1 MTIKIG
7 EKLEKLDPADTYKLV
22 DGADV
27 EGFDALKTQV
37 DQHEQDKNAIDSRV
51 TTVEGHIQ
59 TLQQTDTDLT
69 NRVNTAEQ
77 HLQTL
82 QQNDVTITAIA
93 HGNTAAIQQ
102 LDQSVK
108 ADMQVMQSNIAQKIS
123 GLHVEDI
130 GNHAFDDINALHF
143 IGATVSD
150 DGLQQATITVDQQP
164 INVSNGQTP
173 GSTSVDV
180 ENLEFPG
187 ATITT
192 RNNGKIAVIATQSG
206 INGVDVTV
214 GGNTYNDKTS
224 LEFENFTAA
233 EKDGKLV
240 LTPPTIAGGSI
251 AVSDGSTAVTGVN
264 SIEIP
269 TGKVSDRGNGAVEVK
284 TFVHAENDRG
294 NDYTIY
300 DATTFAAV
308 NPLKFE
314 QSMRDPNTP
323 DEGRIVLTIDH
334 AAFEK
339 LHAQGFLAYLN
350 DEENVIGKIK
360 TGPGS
365 RRGVLWFDDVMYDG
379 SPFIVSDR
387 DRKMYGIQ
395 ESDGKDPNVSGG
407 QKFLIA
413 FRINMKGT
421 ADTNDGYVR
430 IYLRDHD
437 EQGNDIGFLTDING
451 QPMAVQRHYKN
462 NDKLGTLDIIG
473 IVNAT
478 ALKYFTCHVEDDFQD
493 SYITLTDPTEG
504 VTGLLIQTLGDNE
517 KTGPALLQFESDT
530 NQNISFSSHY
540 LGNKRAN
547 IDWLIRVGSPMQVW
561 PAAVG
566 VTLNDGYGV
575 YNPNP
580 VKFGVD
586 TGHLTFADD
595 GTNIADFNFHRI
607 FSAEETQMMRG
618 KEIDVTVTLID
629 KHNAFRV
636 AVLSWTGKPD
646 EYTPEIYKTRTNG
659 SINLQTGWAIT
670 GELFLTE
677 DVLAGDHSAT
687 KSFTVSP
694 TANNY
699 AVMIYPVT
707 AEQPMQLQLKQF
719 DVDVAAP
726 FTGYALHFA
735 ESDREQALAFS
746 EQHRILYQDN
756 QGYSALRYT
765 INGTDQPMPIG
776 VLGDGL
782 ADVGIDKTINV
793 IAGTMARGGEGGLE
807 FRAEGNAQLTTSL
820 RLWNEKNVGAAIL
833 FWYELVDAGQQRGTM
848 IDKSKLTITVP
859 AGAKG
864 IVYSM
869 PTFSTPVLAGQR
881 LILRVTGDGPDCA
894 FLQSVSKSTPMLYTS
909 LRFDELTGQGY
920 DDPFSGIDMS
930 QFTKA
935 YPAGMTVTK
944 DVANVASVVIP
955 IDIPDDVNVVVLGAI
970 KELADLTVRPV
981 TKLDWS
987 YSNKKKSLTV
997 SFGET
1002 VLVGRVTMGFYL

>member
-27 EGFDALKTQV
+27 EGFDTLKKQV
-37 DQHEQDKNAIDSRV
+37 DQHEADKSAIDSRI
-51 TTVEGHIQ
+51 G
-59 TLQQTDTDLT
+59 
-69 NRVNTAEQ
+69 TAEQ

-82 QQNDVTITAIA
+82 QQDGAAIA
-93 HGNTAAIQQ
+93 ARVATAEASLSATNAIATGNAAAIQKVAQ
-102 LDQSVK
+102 DNEAAL
-108 ADMQVMQSNIAQKIS
+108 QVMRSDVAQKIA
-123 GLHVEDI
+123 GIHVEDI
-130 GNHAFDDINALHF
+130 GNHAFDDINSLHF

-150 DGLQQATITVDQQP
+150 DGSQQATITIDRQRFD
-164 INVSNGQTP
+164 VSNGQQI
-173 GSTSVDV
+173 GSTSVTV
-180 ENLEFPG
+180 QNLEFPG
-187 ATITT
+187 AGLTT
-192 RNNGKIAVIATQSG
+192 RNNGDIAVITLQSG
-206 INGVDVTV
+206 INGVDVTA
-214 GGNTYNDKTS
+214 GGSTYNDKTA

-240 LTPPTIAGGSI
+240 LTPPSGSGGGPI

-269 TGKVSDRGNGAVEVK
+269 TGKVSDKGNGAVEVK

-413 FRINMKGT
+413 FRVNMKGT

-430 IYLRDHD
+430 IYLREHD

-517 KTGPALLQFESDT
+517 KTGPALLQFENDT

-575 YNPNP
+575 YNQNP

-595 GTNIADFNFHRI
+595 GTNISDFNFHRI

-677 DVLAGDHSAT
+677 DILDGDHTAT

-944 DVANVASVVIP
+944 DVANVASMVIP

-987 YSNKKKSLTV
+987 YSNTQKRLTV

-1002 VLVGRVTMGFYL
+1002 VLVGRVTMGLYL